1 MLADTL
7 QLGGNDGCVWLGLRN
22 QLVTVRLMVLIEFML
37 SYNVGRA
44 EAVLGRVRMTQGSKK
59 IAIASLVRYPER
71 KPCSEGAPGT
81 NRSTPALDK
90 RFLLRSI
97 SSSRA
102 W

>member
-7 QLGGNDGCVWLGLRN
+7 QLGGNDDCAWLGLRN

-37 SYNVGRA
+37 SYNVGLTQTILSKVRA
-44 EAVLGRVRMTQGSKK
+44 PQGSKK
-59 IAIASLVRYPER
+59 IAIVSLVRYPER
-71 KPCSEGAPGT
+71 KLCNEGAPGT
-81 NRSTPALDK
+81 KRSTPALDR

-97 SSSRA
+97 SSARA